1 MALSVVNHFF
11 SYCAIFNDVYQQ
23 FKMVV
28 GQKDNIY
35 SSDQSRITLSKDML
49 SFRYM
54 EFYLKLT
61 HSLLMKNAKLK
72 IRDVSS
78 QIISNVIKCLS
89 ISLKKLYHTV
99 AMQCLE
105 CSRIGYDLYVGSLIF
120 PQNCKMIPTSKQS
133 Q

>member
-1 MALSVVNHFF
+1 
-11 SYCAIFNDVYQQ
+11 
-23 FKMVV
+23 MVV

-49 SFRYM
+49 TFRYL
-54 EFYLKLT
+54 EFYFKLT
-61 HSLLMKNAKLK
+61 HCWLMKNARLK
-72 IRDVSS
+72 IRVDL
-78 QIISNVIKCLS
+78 IDNFKCHRISNY
-89 ISLKKLYHTV
+89 ISKKLYHIV
-99 AMQCLE
+99 VMKCLE